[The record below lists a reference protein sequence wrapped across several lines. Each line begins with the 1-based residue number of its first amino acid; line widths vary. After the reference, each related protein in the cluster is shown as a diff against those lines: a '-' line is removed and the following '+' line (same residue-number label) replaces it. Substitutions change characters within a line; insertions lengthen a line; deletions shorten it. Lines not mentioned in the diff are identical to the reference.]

1 MSSTGEMTAETG
13 TYRWMAPEVIRH
25 AKYDELIDVYSF
37 AIILWELLTSRLPYA
52 DMPSLAAAAGVV
64 ERNLRP
70 PVPPDAPPAVADLL
84 QRCWAA
90 EPAVRPP
97 FTRVCEE
104 LTAIRAALDA
114 AGAAPGGEA

>member
-13 TYRWMAPEVIRH
+13 TYRWMAPEVIKH

-64 ERNLRP
+64 ERGLRP

-84 QRCWAA
+84 QRCWAGD
-90 EPAVRPP
+90 PTVRPP
-97 FTRVCEE
+97 FTRIGEE
-104 LTAIRAALDA
+104 VAAIRAALDA
-114 AGAAPGGEA
+114 ASAVPGGAA

>member
-13 TYRWMAPEVIRH
+13 TYRWMAPEVIKH
-25 AKYDELIDVYSF
+25 AKYDERIDVFSF

-64 ERNLRP
+64 ERGLRP
-70 PVPPDAPPAVADLL
+70 PVPPDTPPAVADLM

-90 EPAVRPP
+90 DPVMRPP
-97 FTRVCEE
+97 FTRICEE
-104 LTAIRAALDA
+104 LAAIRAALEA
-114 AGAAPGGEA
+114 AGVVP

>member
-13 TYRWMAPEVIRH
+13 TYRWMAPEVIKH
-25 AKYDELIDVYSF
+25 AKYDERIDVFSF

-64 ERNLRP
+64 ERGLRP
-70 PVPPDAPPAVADLL
+70 PVPADAPPAVADLM

-90 EPAVRPP
+90 DAAMRPP
-97 FTRVCEE
+97 FTRICEE
-104 LTAIRAALDA
+104 LAAIRGALEA
-114 AGAAPGGEA
+114 AGVVPS

>member
-25 AKYDELIDVYSF
+25 SKYDELIDVYSF

-64 ERNLRP
+64 ERGLRP

-84 QRCWAA
+84 QRCWAGD
-90 EPAVRPP
+90 PTVRPP
-97 FTRVCEE
+97 FTRIGEE
-104 LTAIRAALDA
+104 VAAIRAALDA
-114 AGAAPGGEA
+114 ASAAPGGAA